1 MSASTSSRDPDAEAL
16 GNPRTPAAELA
27 RIAATRPDL
36 HPAIAA
42 HPHCYPALH
51 QWIDQYQ
58 ATTTGSPAP
67 AAGNQAP
74 AAGLAPAN
82 TPAPTTGPATSLAPA
97 TNPASAADPA
107 TAGTTTPQGDQAQT
121 TPYPAPTTDTS
132 TPTTTSNQT
141 PGTTHPQG
149 PSRRTINRALPLL
162 AGGAALATLSAL
174 GTWSLSHYLSEEPQ
188 DPTEEEPQT
197 KHGTFSMSALSPNFA
212 RGATRTWSI
221 DSFRGMCTSPQGDYV
236 FGLHGTLE
244 DTEPSSY
251 RLYPIDGSGVGEPV
265 EVAASHWDWDDFQHG
280 HHSVHTS
287 WWGSHPLLVDKIID
301 PRSGGVTPVPWD
313 TASHLF
319 LGALDNDTALLLKVP
334 PYQDG
339 DGAEAEGPIIAVNRQ
354 MQETWRT
361 NEAYV
366 SAFFDPARPDV
377 LIGYRSSRNS
387 AGNYRI
393 TPHLVDITTGAT
405 TATLTPLVEPSECG
419 IILATDG
426 VVVVTVTTTPG
437 HTAQARAFGWDGALQ
452 WEQTG
457 QYARIVFDGVPSV
470 DVVQRSLTSLSGA
483 TAVVAENGVALVQNG
498 DGTFSRR
505 GDTGGAGP
513 SLSLGDDNTF
523 SEGRYKIDFTVLADG
538 SAAVCWAGR
547 GSSVNLVDASTG
559 RPVQDIPSVVLFSR
573 LRLSWAVDG
582 RQYASSLPDVQA
594 SPLGDP
600 GHLLVM
606 EEKGTTFCTTCYV
619 PA

>member
-1 MSASTSSRDPDAEAL
+1 MTSTPSPTTPPRDPDAEAL
-16 GNPRTPAAELA
+16 SNPHTPAAELA

-51 QWIDQYQ
+51 QWITHYQ
-58 ATTTGSPAP
+58 ATTTTNPTP
-67 AAGNQAP
+67 AAGS
-74 AAGLAPAN
+74 APAN
-82 TPAPTTGPATSLAPA
+82 TLATSLAPA
-97 TNPASAADPA
+97 TVPA

-121 TPYPAPTTDTS
+121 TPYPAPPTDTS
-132 TPTTTSNQT
+132 PPALTITDNQT
-141 PGTTHPQG
+141 PRTTHPQG

-162 AGGAALATLSAL
+162 AGGAALATLGGIS
-174 GTWSLSHYLSEEPQ
+174 TWSLSHYLSEEPQ

-287 WWGSHPLLVDKIID
+287 WWGSYPLLVDKIID

-339 DGAEAEGPIIAVNRQ
+339 DGAAAEGPIIAVSRQ

-377 LIGYRSSRNS
+377 LIGYRSSRTS
-387 AGNYRI
+387 AGGNRDTI
-393 TPHLVDITTGAT
+393 TPHLIDITTGAT
-405 TATLTPLVEPSECG
+405 TATLTPLVEPSERG

-426 VVVVTVTTTPG
+426 VVVVTTASE

-505 GDTGGAGP
+505 GDAGGAGP
-513 SLSLGDDNTF
+513 SLNLGDDNTF
-523 SEGRYKIDFTVLADG
+523 SGGRYEVDFTVLADG
-538 SAAVCWAGR
+538 SAAMCWAGR
-547 GSSVNLVDASTG
+547 GSSVSLVDASTG

-573 LRLSWAVDG
+573 VMDRLSWVVDG
-582 RQYASSLPDVQA
+582 KQYASLLPGVQA
-594 SPLGDP
+594 SSLGDP
-600 GHLLVM
+600 GHLFVM

>member
-1 MSASTSSRDPDAEAL
+1 MTSTPSPTTPPPGRDPDAEAL
-16 GNPRTPAAELA
+16 SNPHTPAAELA

-51 QWIDQYQ
+51 QWITHYQ
-58 ATTTGSPAP
+58 ATTTTNPTP
-67 AAGNQAP
+67 TTGNQAP
-74 AAGLAPAN
+74 AAGSAPAN
-82 TPAPTTGPATSLAPA
+82 TLATSLAPA
-97 TNPASAADPA
+97 TVPA
-107 TAGTTTPQGDQAQT
+107 TAGTTTPRNDQAQT

-162 AGGAALATLSAL
+162 AGGAALATLGGIS
-174 GTWSLSHYLSEEPQ
+174 TWGLSHYLSEGPQ
-188 DPTEEEPQT
+188 DSTEEESQT
-197 KHGTFSMSALSPNFA
+197 KHKAFSISALSPDFA
-212 RGATRTWSI
+212 RGATRSWSI

-236 FGLHGTLE
+236 FGLCGTLE

-251 RLYPIDGSGVGEPV
+251 RLYPISGSGVGEPV

-505 GDTGGAGP
+505 GDAGGAGL
-513 SLSLGDDNTF
+513 SLSLGNDNI
-523 SEGRYKIDFTVLADG
+523 SGRRYKVDFTVLADG
-538 SAAVCWAGR
+538 SAAVYWAGR
-547 GSSVNLVDASTG
+547 GSSVSLVDASTG
-559 RPVQDIPSVVLFSR
+559 RPVQDIPSAVLLSRVVGG
-573 LRLSWAVDG
+573 LSWVVDG

>member
-1 MSASTSSRDPDAEAL
+1 MTSTPSPTTPPRDPDAEAL
-16 GNPRTPAAELA
+16 SNPHTPAAELA

-51 QWIDQYQ
+51 QWITHYQ
-58 ATTTGSPAP
+58 ATTTTNPTPTTGNQAP
-67 AAGNQAP
+67 AAGP

-82 TPAPTTGPATSLAPA
+82 TPAPATVP
-97 TNPASAADPA
+97 T
-107 TAGTTTPQGDQAQT
+107 TAGTTTPRSDQAQT
-121 TPYPAPTTDTS
+121 TPYLAPTTGTS

-162 AGGAALATLSAL
+162 AGGAALATLGGIS
-174 GTWSLSHYLSEEPQ
+174 TWGLSHYLSEEPQ

-197 KHGTFSMSALSPNFA
+197 KHRTFSISALSPDFA
-212 RGATRTWSI
+212 RGATRSWSI

-236 FGLHGTLE
+236 FGLYGTLE

-251 RLYPIDGSGVGEPV
+251 RLYPISGSGVGEPV
-265 EVAASHWDWDDFQHG
+265 EVAAAHWDWDDFQHG

-287 WWGSHPLLVDKIID
+287 WWGSYPLLVDKIID

-313 TASHLF
+313 TSSHVF

-339 DGAEAEGPIIAVNRQ
+339 DGAAAEGPIIAVNRQ

-366 SAFFDPARPDV
+366 LASFDPARPDV
-377 LIGYRSSRNS
+377 LIGYRSSRTR
-387 AGNYRI
+387 AGGNRDTI
-393 TPHLVDITTGAT
+393 TPHLIDITTGAT
-405 TATLTPLVEPSECG
+405 TATLTPLVELSERG

-426 VVVVTVTTTPG
+426 VVVVTTAPE

-470 DVVQRSLTSLSGA
+470 DVVQRSLTSLNGA

-505 GDTGGAGP
+505 GDAGDAGP
-513 SLSLGDDNTF
+513 SLSLGDDNIF
-523 SEGRYKIDFTVLADG
+523 SGGRYKIDFTVLADG
-538 SAAVCWAGR
+538 SAAVCWASR
-547 GSSVNLVDASTG
+547 RSSVNLVDASTG
-559 RPVQDIPSVVLFSR
+559 RPVQDIPSAVLLSRVVG
-573 LRLSWAVDG
+573 LSWDMDG
-582 RQYASSLPDVQA
+582 KQYASLLPGVQT
-594 SPLGDP
+594 SSLGDP

>member
-1 MSASTSSRDPDAEAL
+1 MSASTSSQDPDAEAL
-16 GNPRTPAAELA
+16 SNPRTPAAELA

-51 QWIDQYQ
+51 QWIAQYQ
-58 ATTTGSPAP
+58 AT
-67 AAGNQAP
+67 N
-74 AAGLAPAN
+74 
-82 TPAPTTGPATSLAPA
+82 PAPTSNPATS
-97 TNPASAADPA
+97 SAA
-107 TAGTTTPQGDQAQT
+107 
-121 TPYPAPTTDTS
+121 
-132 TPTTTSNQT
+132 

-162 AGGAALATLSAL
+162 AGGAALATLGGIS
-174 GTWSLSHYLSEEPQ
+174 TWGLSHYLSEEPQ

-197 KHGTFSMSALSPNFA
+197 KHRTFSISALSPDFA
-212 RGATRTWSI
+212 RGATRSWSI

-236 FGLHGTLE
+236 FGLYGTLGTLN
-244 DTEPSSY
+244 DTGPSSY
-251 RLYPIDGSGVGEPV
+251 RLYPIGGSGVGEPV
-265 EVAASHWDWDDFQHG
+265 EVAAAHWDWDDFHHG

-287 WWGSHPLLVDKIID
+287 WWGSYPLLVDKIID

-313 TASHLF
+313 TSSHVF

-366 SAFFDPARPDV
+366 LASFDPARPDV
-377 LIGYRSSRNS
+377 LIGYRSSRTR
-387 AGNYRI
+387 AGGDRGTI
-393 TPHLVDITTGAT
+393 TPHLIDITTGAT
-405 TATLTPLVEPSECG
+405 TATLTPLVELSERG

-426 VVVVTVTTTPG
+426 VVVVTTAPE
-437 HTAQARAFGWDGALQ
+437 HTAQARAFGWDSALQ

-470 DVVQRSLTSLSGA
+470 DVVQRSLTSLNGA
-483 TAVVAENGVALVQNG
+483 TAVVAENGLALVQNG

-505 GDTGGAGP
+505 GDAGDAGP
-513 SLSLGDDNTF
+513 SLSLGDDNIF
-523 SEGRYKIDFTVLADG
+523 SGGRYKIDFTVLADG
-538 SAAVCWAGR
+538 SAAVCWASR
-547 GSSVNLVDASTG
+547 RSSVNLVDASTG
-559 RPVQDIPSVVLFSR
+559 RPVQDIPSAVLLSRVVG
-573 LRLSWAVDG
+573 LSWDMDG
-582 RQYASSLPDVQA
+582 KQYASLLPGVRT
-594 SPLGDP
+594 SSLGDP

>member
-1 MSASTSSRDPDAEAL
+1 
-16 GNPRTPAAELA
+16 
-27 RIAATRPDL
+27 
-36 HPAIAA
+36 
-42 HPHCYPALH
+42 
-51 QWIDQYQ
+51 
-58 ATTTGSPAP
+58 
-67 AAGNQAP
+67 
-74 AAGLAPAN
+74 
-82 TPAPTTGPATSLAPA
+82 
-97 TNPASAADPA
+97 
-107 TAGTTTPQGDQAQT
+107 
-121 TPYPAPTTDTS
+121 
-132 TPTTTSNQT
+132 
-141 PGTTHPQG
+141 
-149 PSRRTINRALPLL
+149 
-162 AGGAALATLSAL
+162 
-174 GTWSLSHYLSEEPQ
+174 
-188 DPTEEEPQT
+188 
-197 KHGTFSMSALSPNFA
+197 MSALSPNFA

-287 WWGSHPLLVDKIID
+287 WWGSYPLLVDKIID

-339 DGAEAEGPIIAVNRQ
+339 DGAAAEGPIIAVSRQ

-377 LIGYRSSRNS
+377 LIGYRSSRTS
-387 AGNYRI
+387 AGGNRDTI
-393 TPHLVDITTGAT
+393 TPHLIDITTGAT
-405 TATLTPLVEPSECG
+405 TATLTPLVEPSERG

-426 VVVVTVTTTPG
+426 VVVVTTASE

-470 DVVQRSLTSLSGA
+470 DVVQRSLTSLNGA

-505 GDTGGAGP
+505 GDTGGTGP
-513 SLSLGDDNTF
+513 SLNLGDDNTF
-523 SEGRYKIDFTVLADG
+523 SGGRYKINFTVLADG
-538 SAAVCWAGR
+538 SAAMCWASR
-547 GSSVNLVDASTG
+547 GSSVSLVDASTG
-559 RPVQDIPSVVLFSR
+559 RPVQDIPSAVLLSR
-573 LRLSWAVDG
+573 VVDG
-582 RQYASSLPDVQA
+582 RQYASLLPGVQA
-594 SPLGDP
+594 SSLGDP
-600 GHLLVM
+600 GHLFVM

>member
-1 MSASTSSRDPDAEAL
+1 MSNPHTSA
-16 GNPRTPAAELA
+16 TELA

-36 HPAIAA
+36 HSAIAA

-51 QWIDQYQ
+51 QWIAQYQ
-58 ATTTGSPAP
+58 AT
-67 AAGNQAP
+67 N
-74 AAGLAPAN
+74 
-82 TPAPTTGPATSLAPA
+82 PAPTSNPATS
-97 TNPASAADPA
+97 SAA
-107 TAGTTTPQGDQAQT
+107 
-121 TPYPAPTTDTS
+121 
-132 TPTTTSNQT
+132 

-287 WWGSHPLLVDKIID
+287 WWGSYPLLVDKIID

-339 DGAEAEGPIIAVNRQ
+339 DGAAAEGPIIAVSRQ

-366 SAFFDPARPDV
+366 SAFFDPARPDI
-377 LIGYRSSRNS
+377 LIGYRSSRTS
-387 AGNYRI
+387 AGGNRDTI
-393 TPHLVDITTGAT
+393 TPHLIDITTGAT
-405 TATLTPLVEPSECG
+405 TATLTPLVEPSERG

-426 VVVVTVTTTPG
+426 VVVVTTASE

-470 DVVQRSLTSLSGA
+470 DVVQRSLTSLNGA

-505 GDTGGAGP
+505 GDAGDAGP
-513 SLSLGDDNTF
+513 SLSLGDDNIF
-523 SEGRYKIDFTVLADG
+523 SGGRYKIDFTVLADG
-538 SAAVCWAGR
+538 SAAVCWASR
-547 GSSVNLVDASTG
+547 RSSVNLMDASTG
-559 RPVQDIPSVVLFSR
+559 RPVQDIPSAVLLSRVVG
-573 LRLSWAVDG
+573 LSWDMDG
-582 RQYASSLPDVQA
+582 KQYASLLPGVRT
-594 SPLGDP
+594 SSLGDP